1 MVKRKWTKIDLQ
13 TTTQK
18 TNDRATQTSLKQLV
32 DIGDVEGLAIP
43 AY

>member
-18 TNDRATQTSLKQLV
+18 TNDRATQTSLKTA
-32 DIGDVEGLAIP
+32 GDVAGLAIP
-43 AY
+43 AYQ